1 MVKKMNSFYDVQQL
15 FKSFGHIVYF
25 GDRQA
30 EIDFMKD
37 ELKEMYLSNVIERE
51 LRKSRRSS
59 SERIGADQ
67 RQITQQDFK

>member
-37 ELKEMYLSNVIERE
+37 ELKEMYLSNVIERDLWLKASGILQQE
-51 LRKSRRSS
+51 
-59 SERIGADQ
+59 SERIKRRDNS
-67 RQITQQDFK
+67 RI

>member
-51 LRKSRRSS
+51 LWQKAARVLQRE
-59 SERIGADQ
+59 SERIKG
-67 RQITQQDFK
+67 R

>member
-1 MVKKMNSFYDVQQL
+1 MVKKMNSFYDVRQL

-51 LRKSRRSS
+51 LWLKAAGVLQQE
-59 SERIGADQ
+59 SERIKG
-67 RQITQQDFK
+67 RSNSRI

>member
-51 LRKSRRSS
+51 VWQKAAGVLQRE
-59 SERIGADQ
+59 SERIKG
-67 RQITQQDFK
+67 R

>member
-37 ELKEMYLSNVIERE
+37 ELKEMYLSNVIERDLWLKASGVLQQE
-51 LRKSRRSS
+51 
-59 SERIGADQ
+59 SERIKRRDNS
-67 RQITQQDFK
+67 RI

>member
-1 MVKKMNSFYDVQQL
+1 MNSFYDVQQL

-37 ELKEMYLSNVIERE
+37 ELKEMYLSNVIERDLWLKASGVLQQE
-51 LRKSRRSS
+51 
-59 SERIGADQ
+59 SERIKGRDNS
-67 RQITQQDFK
+67 RI

>member
-51 LRKSRRSS
+51 LWLKAAGVLQQE
-59 SERIGADQ
+59 SERIKGRSDS
-67 RQITQQDFK
+67 RI

>member
-1 MVKKMNSFYDVQQL
+1 MVKQMNSFYDVQQL

-51 LRKSRRSS
+51 LWQKAAGVLQGE
-59 SERIGADQ
+59 SERIKG
-67 RQITQQDFK
+67 R

>member
-1 MVKKMNSFYDVQQL
+1 MVRKMNSFYDVQQL

-51 LRKSRRSS
+51 LWLKAAGVLQQE
-59 SERIGADQ
+59 SERIKG
-67 RQITQQDFK
+67 RSNSRI

>member
-51 LRKSRRSS
+51 LWLKAAGVLQQE
-59 SERIGADQ
+59 SERIKGSSNS
-67 RQITQQDFK
+67 RI

>member
-15 FKSFGHIVYF
+15 LKSFGHIVYF

-51 LRKSRRSS
+51 LWLKAAGVLQQE
-59 SERIGADQ
+59 SERIKGRSDS
-67 RQITQQDFK
+67 RI

>member
-37 ELKEMYLSNVIERE
+37 ELKEMYLSNVIERDLWLKASGVLQQE
-51 LRKSRRSS
+51 
-59 SERIGADQ
+59 SERIKGRDNS
-67 RQITQQDFK
+67 RI

>member
-51 LRKSRRSS
+51 LWQKPPEFFRENRS
-59 SERIGADQ
+59 GLKADN
-67 RQITQQDFK
+67 TAGF

>member
-15 FKSFGHIVYF
+15 FKSFGHIMYF

-37 ELKEMYLSNVIERE
+37 ELKEMYLSNVIERDIWLKASGVLQQE
-51 LRKSRRSS
+51 
-59 SERIGADQ
+59 SERIKRRDNS
-67 RQITQQDFK
+67 RI

>member
-51 LRKSRRSS
+51 LWLKAAGVLQQE
-59 SERIGADQ
+59 SERIKG
-67 RQITQQDFK
+67 RSNSRI

>member
-1 MVKKMNSFYDVQQL
+1 MVKKMNSFYDVLQL

-51 LRKSRRSS
+51 LWLKAAGVLQQE
-59 SERIGADQ
+59 SERIKGSSNS
-67 RQITQQDFK
+67 RI

>member
-1 MVKKMNSFYDVQQL
+1 MNSFYDVQQL

-51 LRKSRRSS
+51 LWLKAAGVLQQE
-59 SERIGADQ
+59 SERIKG
-67 RQITQQDFK
+67 RSNSRI

>member
-1 MVKKMNSFYDVQQL
+1 M

-37 ELKEMYLSNVIERE
+37 ELKEMYLSNVIERDLWLKASGVLQQE
-51 LRKSRRSS
+51 
-59 SERIGADQ
+59 SERIKRRDNS
-67 RQITQQDFK
+67 RI

>member
-1 MVKKMNSFYDVQQL
+1 MNSFYDVQQL

-37 ELKEMYLSNVIERE
+37 ELKEMYLSNVIERDLWLKASGVLQQE
-51 LRKSRRSS
+51 
-59 SERIGADQ
+59 SERIKRRDNS
-67 RQITQQDFK
+67 RI